1 VAGAPGLKGDR
12 GDKGDK
18 GDPGEAGPVGPA
30 GPKGDTGAQGP
41 PGVGTVTIVNAT
53 ARDTSFTA
61 GDELTATATCP
72 IATPKVIGGGVSAS
86 TNQRHQVAASF
97 PNTTSTWRGTIVA
110 FNSAGDVTVTV
121 YAICV
126 A

>member
-1 VAGAPGLKGDR
+1 M
-12 GDKGDK
+12 
-18 GDPGEAGPVGPA
+18 
-30 GPKGDTGAQGP
+30 
-41 PGVGTVTIVNAT
+41 GTVTIVNAT
-53 ARDTSFTA
+53 ARDTSFVA

-72 IATPKVIGGGVSAS
+72 VATPTVIGGGVSAS

-97 PNTTSTWRGTIVA
+97 PFSSSAWRGTIVS
-110 FNSAGDVTVTV
+110 FGSAGDVTVTV

>member
-1 VAGAPGLKGDR
+1 M
-12 GDKGDK
+12 
-18 GDPGEAGPVGPA
+18 
-30 GPKGDTGAQGP
+30 
-41 PGVGTVTIVNAT
+41 GTVTIVNAT
-53 ARDTSFTA
+53 ARDTNFVA

-72 IATPKVIGGGVSAS
+72 VATPKVIGGGVSAT

-97 PNTTSTWRGTIVA
+97 PNTTGSWRGTIVA
-110 FNSAGDVTVTV
+110 FSTAGDVTVTV

>member
-1 VAGAPGLKGDR
+1 M
-12 GDKGDK
+12 
-18 GDPGEAGPVGPA
+18 
-30 GPKGDTGAQGP
+30 
-41 PGVGTVTIVNAT
+41 GTVSIVNAT
-53 ARDTSFTA
+53 ARDSSFNS

-72 IATPKVIGGGVSAS
+72 VATPKVIGGGVSAS

-97 PNTTSTWRGTIVA
+97 PNSTSTWRGTIVA
-110 FNSAGDVTVTV
+110 FNAAGDVTVTV